1 MRGIKNFLLVFWKDG
16 YMGKY
21 AVESN
26 IEIRFKTL
34 FYSEGENIF
43 KVQSKIEKNIYD
55 IINNDDVLNSIR
67 TKPKN
72 LKIKIISR
80 ASRTNDF

>member
-1 MRGIKNFLLVFWKDG
+1 MR
-16 YMGKY
+16 KY
-21 AVESN
+21 AVKSN